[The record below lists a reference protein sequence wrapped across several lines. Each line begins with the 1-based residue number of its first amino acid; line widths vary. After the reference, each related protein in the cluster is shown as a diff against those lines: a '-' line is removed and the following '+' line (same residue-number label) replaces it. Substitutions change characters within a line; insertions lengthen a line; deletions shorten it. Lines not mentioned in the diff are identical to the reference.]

1 MHSFDVVSNTTE
13 PQVNA
18 RGTTRA
24 GLLVAAIK
32 GMHAV
37 VHPTFFEKEGERER
51 TFSIKADDFT
61 GLFNELMKIAIAL
74 SKEKQ
79 EVYTD
84 VRFDLITDKE
94 AKGALIGKPFV
105 KTDVTITTAGAN
117 GTTIEKN
124 AEGMWEATVT
134 FEAKN

>member
-1 MHSFDVVSNTTE
+1 
-13 PQVNA
+13 
-18 RGTTRA
+18 
-24 GLLVAAIK
+24 
-32 GMHAV
+32 
-37 VHPTFFEKEGERER
+37 
-51 TFSIKADDFT
+51 
-61 GLFNELMKIAIAL
+61 MKIAIAL

>member
-1 MHSFDVVSNTTE
+1 MNSFDVVSNAAE

-24 GLLVAAIK
+24 GLLVASIK

-37 VHPTFFEKEGERER
+37 IHPTFFENEGERER
-51 TFSIKADDFT
+51 TFSIKADDFI

-105 KTDVTITTAGAN
+105 KTDITLKAASAN
-117 GTTIEKN
+117 GDSIEKN

-134 FEAKN
+134 FEARN

>member
-1 MHSFDVVSNTTE
+1 MHSFDVVSDPAE
-13 PQVNA
+13 PRVNA

-32 GMHAV
+32 GMRAV
-37 VHPTFFEKEGERER
+37 AHPTFFEKEGERER

-61 GLFNELMKIAIAL
+61 GLLNELMKISIAL

-79 EVYTD
+79 EAYTD

-94 AKGALIGKPFV
+94 AKGALIGKPVV
-105 KTDVTITTAGAN
+105 KADVTINTASSDGS
-117 GTTIEKN
+117 TIGKN
-124 AEGMWEATVT
+124 AEGIWEATIA
-134 FEAKN
+134 FNA